1 MQPRLL
7 LALAAITFLFVGCAG
22 VPQNPVPLAPDTL
35 SSKTSRI
42 GVAMTPL
49 PKIDTHL
56 PGAGCLLCLAAAS
69 IANSSLTTHTQKLP
83 YEDLPKLKNDMADLI
98 RKKGSEVTVITEDF
112 KIDTLPD
119 FSAKGP
125 NIATKDFSS
134 LQKKHN
140 IDKLLVVDITAL
152 GMSRNYSAYIP
163 TSDPKGLL
171 QGLGYLVNLNNNTY
185 EWYLPVYITKS
196 ADGAWDESPSFPGL
210 TNAYFQAL
218 EMGRDSFL
226 KPFNN

>member
-1 MQPRLL
+1 MQSRLS
-7 LALAAITFLFVGCAG
+7 LALAAIAFLFVGCAG
-22 VPQNPVPLAPDTL
+22 VPQNPVQLAPDTL
-35 SSKTSRI
+35 TSKTSRI

-49 PKIDTHL
+49 PKVDTHL

-98 RKKGSEVTVITEDF
+98 RKKGSEVTVIT
-112 KIDTLPD
+112 
-119 FSAKGP
+119 
-125 NIATKDFSS
+125 KDFSS

-140 IDKLLVVDITAL
+140 IDKLLVVDVTML
-152 GMSRNYSAYIP
+152 GMLRTYSAYIP
-163 TSDPKGLL
+163 TSDPKGVL
-171 QGLGYLVNLNNNTY
+171 QGLGYLVNLSNNTY
-185 EWYLPVYITKS
+185 EWYMPVYITKS
-196 ADGAWDESPSFPGL
+196 ADGAWDEPPSFPGL

-218 EMGRDSFL
+218 EMGKDSFL